1 MNAPT
6 AATLSTVEDLQ
17 AMNAATVADLA
28 PLLLLTAMSPG
39 LVETTGTAMIDA
51 ACRHPPISIDMFLV
65 KIPTQ
70 VARV

>member
-1 MNAPT
+1 
-6 AATLSTVEDLQ
+6 
-17 AMNAATVADLA
+17 MNAATVADLA